1 MQIHDPDDDV
11 APPPAEKGPTEF
23 TATFSEEY
31 NAELSNFEPKK
42 IPIKLNVSDSIIIFA
57 VHQT

>member
-31 NAELSNFEPKK
+31 NAELSNFETKK
-42 IPIKLNVSDSIIIFA
+42 IFSQAKVKGACF
-57 VHQT
+57 